1 MNATL
6 RERLIRAGQQ
16 FLLAFASNDEETL
29 KVFSQEWSQLAHD
42 IEGVEAAGQLDDD
55 TALLLSQ
62 VSPAIEN
69 IVNCM
74 LESGTI
80 LQETQTCPLSD
91 FIQDIPFDDPSSIA
105 SLHPHATAPCHLLFS
120 NLSSSASQGILG
132 QQKLLD
138 SFAYHWLIQH
148 IHNPYP
154 SSVQTRII
162 SDVSGTSTVQVEL
175 WFREARD
182 SIGWSKLSHGFFAGS
197 VNATVAAA
205 RRVYLER
212 DRNISFDI
220 VSAFTVVKAFAE
232 RLFSEHPSLR
242 GKNVRMAMDQD
253 HDMEPF
259 PDEFRI
265 DPEGIPVPPQANLP
279 APLDTFSDLSDS
291 DDGEEEDTTPPPS
304 IAGYKRAFDEDLLTS
319 QECDLGRPQKR
330 SRCVIVSLS
339 HALGLK

>member
-1 MNATL
+1 
-6 RERLIRAGQQ
+6 
-16 FLLAFASNDEETL
+16 
-29 KVFSQEWSQLAHD
+29 
-42 IEGVEAAGQLDDD
+42 
-55 TALLLSQ
+55 
-62 VSPAIEN
+62 
-69 IVNCM
+69 
-74 LESGTI
+74 
-80 LQETQTCPLSD
+80 
-91 FIQDIPFDDPSSIA
+91 
-105 SLHPHATAPCHLLFS
+105 
-120 NLSSSASQGILG
+120 
-132 QQKLLD
+132 
-138 SFAYHWLIQH
+138 
-148 IHNPYP
+148 
-154 SSVQTRII
+154 
-162 SDVSGTSTVQVEL
+162 VQVEL